1 MSEYVDP
8 IIALVIEKLNSEGP
22 AQLQGRYYHGDV
34 LLVPKQELPI
44 VSVAKDNTVIRAAS
58 NLEDEHYMP
67 LVINILLDYT
77 ADLDQSSDLVAGV
90 TRLYEMCEARNGDY
104 TLKADSLAYILRKYQ
119 QLDNNV
125 WIDIGPNEELNIDY
139 GLGINRRGPGI
150 FSVEAVI
157 HTAVKIHTGRAT

>member
-22 AQLQGRYYHGDV
+22 AELQNRYYHGDV

-44 VSVAKDNTVIRAAS
+44 ISVAKDQTVIRAAS

-104 TLKADSLAYILRKYQ
+104 SLKADSLAYILRKYQ
-119 QLDNNV
+119 RLDDNV

-157 HTAVKIHTGRAT
+157 HTAVKVHTERPS